1 MSMAQDSGIT
11 SRQRDSLSWALCVST
26 YNRIEMLDMCVRHA
40 LKSTRMPSEIVIVD
54 ASTDWEDNSRKI
66 IPLAEA
72 ARVPIRYLPAPK
84 KSLPAQRN
92 HGIRAATA
100 DILFLIDDDAMLYP
114 DCAESILKLY
124 EADRDRKIAAISAS
138 DGPMPSGTGLE
149 TEAKTGISKAP
160 LTQRLLARSSFIRF
174 LWVEVL
180 LMSADR
186 VFIPYDRRWHRPD
199 ETTVAAYTSSDKVY
213 PLTTIGGYRMTVRR
227 SVALAEPFDD
237 DLLGYAS
244 AEDLDA
250 TYRFSRHGWNVVAT
264 DGRIYHHEAM
274 ANRLKRQQSTT
285 LSVLNVAF
293 LLRKHSRFPVRH
305 TIQFYV
311 MLLRRLLA
319 ELLKEGLSR
328 RWQFPQL
335 RGVAASVPATVR
347 ILSHDRAT
355 LGPFY
360 DGIQRKLLGLPPSA
374 PP

>member
-1 MSMAQDSGIT
+1 
-11 SRQRDSLSWALCVST
+11 
-26 YNRIEMLDMCVRHA
+26 
-40 LKSTRMPSEIVIVD
+40 
-54 ASTDWEDNSRKI
+54 
-66 IPLAEA
+66 
-72 ARVPIRYLPAPK
+72 
-84 KSLPAQRN
+84 
-92 HGIRAATA
+92 
-100 DILFLIDDDAMLYP
+100 
-114 DCAESILKLY
+114 
-124 EADRDRKIAAISAS
+124 
-138 DGPMPSGTGLE
+138 
-149 TEAKTGISKAP
+149 
-160 LTQRLLARSSFIRF
+160 
-174 LWVEVL
+174 
-180 LMSADR
+180 
-186 VFIPYDRRWHRPD
+186 
-199 ETTVAAYTSSDKVY
+199 
-213 PLTTIGGYRMTVRR
+213 MTVRR

-250 TYRFSRHGWNVVAT
+250 TYRFSRHGWNVVAI